1 MQQRFSAKHLS
12 LIGLIF
18 LFNCSAPQVPRI
30 IFDTDFGGDADDL
43 GALAMLNNFVNK
55 QECELMG
62 VMCWN
67 VEPFA
72 VSAISAVNTFYG
84 NPDIP
89 IGTRKD
95 TGEYID
101 WMHGKVLTENFPH
114 QVNAESAPETTVLY
128 RKLLAESA
136 DNEVVIVTV
145 GPLSNIMRLIN
156 SEPDDLSPLNGLQ
169 LIERKVKEFVIMG
182 GEYPSGE
189 QEWNF
194 DGNMPGVTKYVL
206 ENLTV
211 PITFSGYE
219 LGVNLKTGEV
229 FNEIDKESPLYKGFM
244 HFSKYCPW
252 LNDQFEGKIYDN
264 ATYDQTAVLYAVR
277 NGVGDYWSRVEDGYC
292 VADSTGGNEW
302 KTATDTNHAYL
313 KLIREQEDMATVI
326 ENFMINNF

>member
-1 MQQRFSAKHLS
+1 MKNLLFALLILLSA
-12 LIGLIF
+12 
-18 LFNCSAPQVPRI
+18 CSQPEMPRI

-55 QECELMG
+55 EECELMA

-67 VEPFA
+67 VEPYA
-72 VSAISAVNTFYG
+72 VAAISAVNTFYG

-95 TGEYID
+95 KGEYID
-101 WMHGKVLTENFPH
+101 WMHGKVLADNFPY
-114 QVNAESAPETTVLY
+114 QVDAESAPETTELY
-128 RKLLAESA
+128 RKLLVESK
-136 DNEVVIVTV
+136 DHEVVIVTV
-145 GPLSNIMRLIN
+145 GPLSNILRLIN
-156 SEPDDLSPLNGLQ
+156 SEPDDISPLTGLQ
-169 LIERKVKEFVIMG
+169 LIEQKVKEFVIMG
-182 GEYPSGE
+182 GQYPTGE

-194 DGNMPGVTKYVL
+194 DGNMKGVTKYVL
-206 ENLTV
+206 EKLTV

-219 LGVNLKTGEV
+219 LGVNLKTGEI
-229 FNEIDKESPLYKGFM
+229 FNEIDKNSPLYKGFM

-252 LNDQFEGKIYDN
+252 LNDQYEGKIYDN

-292 VADSTGGNEW
+292 VADSTGGNTW
-302 KTATDTNHAYL
+302 KTATGTNHAYL

>member
-1 MQQRFSAKHLS
+1 MKKLLFALLILLSA
-12 LIGLIF
+12 
-18 LFNCSAPQVPRI
+18 CSKPTVEVPRI

-55 QECELMG
+55 GECELVA

-67 VEPFA
+67 VEPNA
-72 VSAISAVNTFYG
+72 VAAISAVNTYYG

-95 TGEYID
+95 KGDYID
-101 WMHGKVLTENFPH
+101 WMHGKVLADNFPH
-114 QVNAESAPETTVLY
+114 QVNAESAPETTGLY
-128 RKLLAESA
+128 RKLLAESK
-136 DNEVVIVTV
+136 DHELVIVTV
-145 GPLSNIMRLIN
+145 GPLSNIMRLID
-156 SEPDDLSPLNGLQ
+156 SEPDNISPLNGLQ
-169 LIERKVKEFVIMG
+169 LIEQKVKEFVIMG
-182 GEYPSGE
+182 GQYPSGE

-194 DGNMPGVTKYVL
+194 DGNMRGVTKYVL
-206 ENLTV
+206 EKLTV

-244 HFSKYCPW
+244 HFSEFCPW
-252 LNDQFEGKIYDN
+252 LNEQYEGKIYDN

-277 NGVGDYWSRVEDGYC
+277 NGVGDYWSRVEDGIC
-292 VADSTGGNEW
+292 VADSVGGNTW
-302 KTATDTNHAYL
+302 KPAANSNHSYL
-313 KLIREQEDMATVI
+313 KMIRENEDMATVI